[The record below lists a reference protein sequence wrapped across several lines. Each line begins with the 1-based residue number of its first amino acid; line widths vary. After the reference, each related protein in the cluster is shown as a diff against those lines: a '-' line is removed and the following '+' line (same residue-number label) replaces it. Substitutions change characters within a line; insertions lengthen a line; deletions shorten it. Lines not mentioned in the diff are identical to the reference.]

1 MLGGRIKS
9 PSNSNEGKMEVKAFF
24 DEATFTLTFVV
35 WDEETK
41 DAVAIDSVLNYDPL
55 SSITST
61 ESLDELSDFVRQ
73 NGLRV
78 HYALETHAHADHLS
92 GAQMLKKRFDAKTAI
107 SENITAVQEVFKGVF
122 DLGDDF
128 ATDGSQFDE
137 LIAHGDTL
145 HAGSLEVK
153 AIATPGHTPAC
164 LTYQIGDALFTGDAL
179 FMDDYGTGRCDF
191 PKGSATDL
199 YESIKVRLYSLP
211 DDLRVFPGHD
221 YMPNGRPVA
230 WETTIGKS
238 KTKNPHLRAE
248 TALEEFVGLR
258 EARDKELDAPRLLFQ
273 SVQFNI
279 NGGQFAEP
287 GSTGI
292 RYFKM
297 PVNMR
302 TPTDD
307 IGDPVG

>member
-1 MLGGRIKS
+1 MQI
-9 PSNSNEGKMEVKAFF
+9 KAFF
-24 DEATFTLTFVV
+24 DAPTFTLTFLV
-35 WDEETK
+35 WDEDTN
-41 DAVAIDSVLNYDPL
+41 DAVVIDSVLNYDPV
-55 SSITST
+55 SSSTST
-61 ESLDELSDFVRQ
+61 ESLDELSDAVRD

-107 SENITAVQEVFKGVF
+107 GENITAVQEVFKGVF

-137 LIAHGDTL
+137 LIAHGQTFR
-145 HAGSLEVK
+145 AGSLEVN

-164 LTYQIGDALFTGDAL
+164 LSYLIGDALFTGDAL

-191 PKGSATDL
+191 PKGSASDL
-199 YESIKVRLYSLP
+199 YDSIQDRLYTLP
-211 DDLRVFPGHD
+211 NETRVFPGHD
-221 YMPNGRPVA
+221 YMPDDRELQ
-230 WETTIGKS
+230 WETTIAKS
-238 KTKNPHLRAE
+238 KANNPHLRTE
-248 TALEEFVGLR
+248 TALEEFVSLR
-258 EARDKELDAPRLLFQ
+258 EARDRELDAPRLLFQ

-279 NGGQFAEP
+279 SGGRLRKP

-302 TPTDD
+302 KPTDD
-307 IGDPVG
+307 VGDPIE